1 LDRLRI
7 FIVAVFA
14 LALICAAPAMAQTAA
29 QVQIIAGQGQVTCQG
44 CFTNTGQIPFQFFF
58 PLVIRVVDSNG
69 VGIGNKE
76 VDWALVSSQGS
87 VPNFGTQTFTDGNG
101 YATNFL
107 NQQTQPGNPGF
118 PFLQTVLTATAD
130 GATATFYE
138 TQGLALSSGSGTQ
151 TQLIFAA
158 VQSPAAGTLFAGS
171 TGSTSS
177 TKIFVHVDAFG
188 LAVPNASVRI
198 LNANDPTTG
207 ASASCATGAGAD
219 PGAVLTDST
228 GTAVCSL
235 VYGPIAGNG
244 SFTIIVGGVDPL
256 EPHITVAPGQAF
268 AYYQSGPF
276 QLNVTPGT
284 AGQIQVSS
292 GNNQTV
298 NAGQPSQPLAVKVTD
313 AAGTNPI
320 SGQAVT
326 WTVSPAGSATVSPA
340 TSNTNSSG
348 IATTVVTLSPN
359 AVGTVTVKA
368 ALTGALSNIST
379 NFSVTVNVQVT
390 GLQKVSGDNQ
400 SAPAGQAFGSP
411 LVVQLSASNGQP
423 PQSQL
428 VSFSING
435 PGTLSSPTANTDS
448 NGRAQVTVTAGNTPG
463 TITVTASSGAFSQS
477 FTLTVIPP
485 GPNLKNGTISN
496 GADFQRNS
504 ISPCSV
510 ATITASG
517 LAPGLQGIFSG
528 TNIVG
533 PLLYTVANDKVTVNN
548 SQAPIYSVSNIGGQ
562 EQLTFQVPC
571 DVTPG
576 SSIPLTVS
584 VGGGSAN
591 TNITVLPASPGIFG
605 TVMSDGVSRAV
616 LVRPDGTFVS
626 LQNPARKGEIIRL
639 YATGLGP
646 VIPSVSTN
654 SIAVPGTDSLVV
666 GQMIVGVNNAGARVI
681 SGRLA
686 PSLIGVY
693 EVTFQ
698 VPSDAPSGNDVV
710 LSLAINVPADSSTRF
725 SGGNKIV
732 IQ

>member
-1 LDRLRI
+1 
-7 FIVAVFA
+7 
-14 LALICAAPAMAQTAA
+14 
-29 QVQIIAGQGQVTCQG
+29 
-44 CFTNTGQIPFQFFF
+44 
-58 PLVIRVVDSNG
+58 
-69 VGIGNKE
+69 
-76 VDWALVSSQGS
+76 
-87 VPNFGTQTFTDGNG
+87 
-101 YATNFL
+101 
-107 NQQTQPGNPGF
+107 
-118 PFLQTVLTATAD
+118 
-130 GATATFYE
+130 
-138 TQGLALSSGSGTQ
+138 
-151 TQLIFAA
+151 
-158 VQSPAAGTLFAGS
+158 
-171 TGSTSS
+171 
-177 TKIFVHVDAFG
+177 
-188 LAVPNASVRI
+188 
-198 LNANDPTTG
+198 
-207 ASASCATGAGAD
+207 
-219 PGAVLTDST
+219 
-228 GTAVCSL
+228 
-235 VYGPIAGNG
+235 
-244 SFTIIVGGVDPL
+244 
-256 EPHITVAPGQAF
+256 
-268 AYYQSGPF
+268 
-276 QLNVTPGT
+276 
-284 AGQIQVSS
+284 
-292 GNNQTV
+292 
-298 NAGQPSQPLAVKVTD
+298 
-313 AAGTNPI
+313 
-320 SGQAVT
+320 
-326 WTVSPAGSATVSPA
+326 
-340 TSNTNSSG
+340 
-348 IATTVVTLSPN
+348 
-359 AVGTVTVKA
+359 
-368 ALTGALSNIST
+368 
-379 NFSVTVNVQVT
+379 
-390 GLQKVSGDNQ
+390 
-400 SAPAGQAFGSP
+400 
-411 LVVQLSASNGQP
+411 
-423 PQSQL
+423 L

-710 LSLAINVPADSSTRF
+710 LSLAINVPGDSSTRF